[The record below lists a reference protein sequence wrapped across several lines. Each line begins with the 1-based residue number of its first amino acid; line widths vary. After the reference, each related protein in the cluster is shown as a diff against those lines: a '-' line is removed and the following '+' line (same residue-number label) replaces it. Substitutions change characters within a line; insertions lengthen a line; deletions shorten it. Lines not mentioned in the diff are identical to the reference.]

1 MSSQNFLKEH
11 YENTVVEG
19 LKKSRG
25 YKNKYQIPR
34 IEKVVLNMGVSAL
47 LDKSVMEEAVK
58 NMGLIAGQSPVRTLA
73 KKSIANFKLREE
85 MPIGCKV
92 TLRSERMW
100 DFLLRLVAVSLP
112 AIRDFRGIPQKFDGN
127 GNYSLGIT
135 DITIFPEISVDS
147 IKRQSGM
154 ELTIVTSAK
163 TDEEGYELLDL
174 LGMPFRKRE
183 TQDGKDDA
191 PTESENAK
199 DETAA

>member
-11 YENTVVEG
+11 YETTVVEG

-47 LDKSVMEEAVK
+47 LDKSAMEEAVK
-58 NMGLIAGQSPVRTLA
+58 NMGLIAGQSPVKTLA

-92 TLRSERMW
+92 TLRAERMW
-100 DFLLRLVAVSLP
+100 DFLLRLIAVSLP

-147 IKRQSGM
+147 IKRQSGL
-154 ELTIVTSAK
+154 EFTIVTSAK

-183 TQDGKDDA
+183 TQETDDSA
-191 PTESENAK
+191 PTEGKTEE

>member
-1 MSSQNFLKEH
+1 
-11 YENTVVEG
+11 
-19 LKKSRG
+19 
-25 YKNKYQIPR
+25 
-34 IEKVVLNMGVSAL
+34 
-47 LDKSVMEEAVK
+47 
-58 NMGLIAGQSPVRTLA
+58 
-73 KKSIANFKLREE
+73 
-85 MPIGCKV
+85 
-92 TLRSERMW
+92 MW

-183 TQDGKDDA
+183 TQDSNDDA
-191 PTESENAK
+191 PTESETEK

>member
-11 YENTVVEG
+11 YEKTVVEG

>member
-1 MSSQNFLKEH
+1 MSSQNFIKEH
-11 YENTVVEG
+11 YETNVVEA

-47 LDKSVMEEAVK
+47 LDKGVMEEAVK
-58 NMGLIAGQSPVRTLA
+58 NMGLVAGQQPIKTIAS
-73 KKSIANFKLREE
+73 KSISNFKLREG

-92 TLRSERMW
+92 TLRGERMW
-100 DFLLRLVAVSLP
+100 DFMLRLIAVALP

-127 GNYSLGIT
+127 GNYSLGVT
-135 DITIFPEISVDS
+135 DITIFPEISVES
-147 IKRQSGM
+147 LKRQCGL
-154 ELTIVTSAK
+154 EFTIVTTAE

-183 TQDGKDDA
+183 TKEAA
-191 PTESENAK
+191 PK
-199 DETAA
+199 DETPEEVTAA

>member
-11 YENTVVEG
+11 YETTVVEG

-58 NMGLIAGQSPVRTLA
+58 NMGLIAGQRPVRTLA

-92 TLRSERMW
+92 TLRGERMW

-183 TQDGKDDA
+183 TQDGNDDA
-191 PTESENAK
+191 PTESETEK